1 MVSYVKSKKFK
12 IYRFQKYNCYFVFP
26 ILKCANCF
34 STGSPFQYTVG
45 PLKDFGSH
53 LVKAGGNGL
62 EFGEVG
68 DPSPF
73 NVWTREAGSG
83 SLAMSV
89 EGPSKAL
96 IDFVDRKDG
105 SCDISYTVTE
115 PGEID

>member
-1 MVSYVKSKKFK
+1 M
-12 IYRFQKYNCYFVFP
+12 
-26 ILKCANCF
+26 KCANFF